1 MCQSKKNNRETC
13 NPGVLLTV
21 RPISVGT
28 ITHFP
33 LYTNLMDFH
42 QKNQDVIEVQMFSF
56 NLSSLTKALI
66 SAFTNYRRFYT
77 EYTIFRGPN
86 ITGETHAILSV
97 KSIFYAW
104 MKLYKCIISRHHEIL
119 HFPL

>member
-1 MCQSKKNNRETC
+1 MCQSKKNNRETY
-13 NPGVLLTV
+13 NPSVLLTV

-66 SAFTNYRRFYT
+66 SAFTNYRHFYT
-77 EYTIFRGPN
+77 EYTIFRGSN

-97 KSIFYAW
+97 KSIF
-104 MKLYKCIISRHHEIL
+104 LCLDETL
-119 HFPL
+119 

>member
-1 MCQSKKNNRETC
+1 MCQSKKNKRETY
-13 NPGVLLTV
+13 NPSVLLTV
-21 RPISVGT
+21 RPISVRT

-42 QKNQDVIEVQMFSF
+42 QNNQDVIEVQMLSF

-66 SAFTNYRRFYT
+66 SAFTNYRHFYT
-77 EYTIFRGPN
+77 EYTIFRGSN
-86 ITGETHAILSV
+86 ITGETRAILSV

-104 MKLYKCIISRHHEIL
+104 MKLYKCIISRHCEIL
-119 HFPL
+119 PFPL